1 MKNKPVVDYI
11 TLRNKSK
18 KGFTLVELVVVIA
31 ILATVAA
38 IAIPIVTYELHT
50 SKKNAAVANA
60 RTIEYAIKEAKAA
73 QSVGDTTLYT
83 NIKTTPVK
91 ISDVASKKG
100 IKDTFKPVDYL
111 GTTYT
116 PAWSDGK
123 VYFVNGTSTIDG
135 LTLTT
140 KTDLTAN

>member
-50 SKKNAAVANA
+50 SKKMLLL
-60 RTIEYAIKEAKAA
+60 
-73 QSVGDTTLYT
+73 Q
-83 NIKTTPVK
+83 TPVLLSMQSRK
-91 ISDVASKKG
+91 QRLHSQSETA
-100 IKDTFKPVDYL
+100 
-111 GTTYT
+111 
-116 PAWSDGK
+116 
-123 VYFVNGTSTIDG
+123 VYIQI
-135 LTLTT
+135 
-140 KTDLTAN
+140 